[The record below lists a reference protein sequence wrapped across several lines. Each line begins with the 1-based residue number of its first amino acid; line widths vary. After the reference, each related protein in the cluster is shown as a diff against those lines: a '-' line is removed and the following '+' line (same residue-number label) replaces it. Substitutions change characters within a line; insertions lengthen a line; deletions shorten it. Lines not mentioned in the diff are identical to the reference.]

1 MYMARKT
8 IFQKLHDTEACHA
21 VCIAQHPLG
30 FKDAFIVMKRTD
42 VNKLNLYGFEEDE
55 ENPTLMTR
63 DLNDVEYA
71 EFKRREKLY
80 QKTMHSDVGR
90 VYELKSNGFR
100 AWYKSKKARTRRK
113 KAV

>member
-1 MYMARKT
+1 
-8 IFQKLHDTEACHA
+8 
-21 VCIAQHPLG
+21 
-30 FKDAFIVMKRTD
+30 
-42 VNKLNLYGFEEDE
+42 
-55 ENPTLMTR
+55 
-63 DLNDVEYA
+63 LNDVEYA

-80 QKTMHSDVGR
+80 QKTMHSNVGR

>member
-1 MYMARKT
+1 MARKT

-21 VCIAQHPLG
+21 VCIAQHFLG

-100 AWYKSKKARTRRK
+100 AWYKSKKARIRRRR
-113 KAV
+113 AV